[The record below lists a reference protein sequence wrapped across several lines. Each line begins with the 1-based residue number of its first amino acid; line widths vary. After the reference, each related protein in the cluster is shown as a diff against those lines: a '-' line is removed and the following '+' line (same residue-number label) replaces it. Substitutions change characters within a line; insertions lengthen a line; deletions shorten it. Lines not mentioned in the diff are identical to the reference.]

1 MVTLSNSHLNNYL
14 LHILQLT
21 PVVSGE
27 LFMITSVL
35 YQTGCRIEEAQR
47 LHTWQISG
55 DGTQA
60 TYITAKSQN
69 IRTISAGILPSFA
82 IQYIQSG
89 LTYLSYYT
97 YSTAVDQY
105 RRLVSG
111 TALRTA
117 DKYLHFHAYRHNY
130 IRKKSE
136 EGLTIGQLT
145 THMAV
150 NRQSTIQHYLTS
162 PIYTDHIYYN

>member
-1 MVTLSNSHLNNYL
+1 MVVLTNEQINTYL

-21 PVVSGE
+21 PLAAGE

-35 YQTGCRIEEAQR
+35 YQTGSRFEEAQR
-47 LHTWQISG
+47 LHTWQISA
-55 DGTQA
+55 DQTKVSY
-60 TYITAKSQN
+60 TTAKSQN
-69 IRTISAGILPSFA
+69 LRTISAGILPSFA

-89 LTYLSYYT
+89 LTYLSYYP
-97 YSTAVDQY
+97 YSTAIDQY
-105 RRLVSG
+105 RRIVSG

-130 IRKKSE
+130 IRRKSA
-136 EGLTIGQLT
+136 EGMSLTDLT

-150 NRQSTIQHYLTS
+150 NRQSTIQHYLSS
-162 PIYTDHIYYN
+162 PIFTENIYIK